1 MHRWLIRLI
10 PPGPNDVPKI
20 DPGVPLFRL
29 LGQKRSIDRGDRFSP
44 LDTGRVRFWHYV
56 EPSSMYSCS
65 TASTK
70 NRPSS
75 NDLFGIPLN
84 WLPWPKICAFVEDP
98 HGSLHELDWKQGPA
112 SKFTNFHIWAPRSFL
127 HGWLHH
133 FLCPVFLPRWPC
145 ADIVFTF
152 SFTCRPCPHRG
163 RGRET
168 HFSAKRSFL
177 PSGATWYYELHAM
190 QTRKDRIFYKYFS
203 SQS

>member
-1 MHRWLIRLI
+1 M
-10 PPGPNDVPKI
+10 
-20 DPGVPLFRL
+20 
-29 LGQKRSIDRGDRFSP
+29 
-44 LDTGRVRFWHYV
+44 
-56 EPSSMYSCS
+56 
-65 TASTK
+65 ASTK

-145 ADIVFTF
+145 TDIVFAF

-163 RGRET
+163 RGREP

-177 PSGATWYYELHAM
+177 PSGATWYYELHTM
-190 QTRKDRIFYKYFS
+190 QTGKERIFCKYFS
-203 SQS
+203 SQSYERVFSWILRTLESRDRFLGSPIGP